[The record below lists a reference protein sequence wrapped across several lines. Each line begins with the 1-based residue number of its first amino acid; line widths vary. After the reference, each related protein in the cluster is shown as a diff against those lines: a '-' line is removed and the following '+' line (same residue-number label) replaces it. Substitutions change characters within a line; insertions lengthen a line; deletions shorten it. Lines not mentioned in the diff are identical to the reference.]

1 MLTSLTEKSPNRTTA
16 KLAKAIYIP
25 TLNLAIVSDIEEI
38 GKPSFLIDS
47 KAS

>member
-16 KLAKAIYIP
+16 KLAKAICIP
-25 TLNLAIVSDIEEI
+25 TLNLDIVYDKEDI
-38 GKPSFLIDS
+38 GNPSFLIES

>member
-1 MLTSLTEKSPNRTTA
+1 MLTSLTEKSPNRTTD

-25 TLNLAIVSDIEEI
+25 TLNLYIVSDKEDI
-38 GKPSFLIDS
+38 GNPSFLIES